1 MVMSSFF
8 NMADLLKQGNEDVA
22 LEAIEFQINTKFADS
37 IRDVYQNIINYRE
50 AQRGNRN
57 IVRDVIEYAADTM
70 DKEFPK
76 IWKQYINL
84 SLKGI
89 SFSQCPT
96 FFFAMCP
103 HIGSDKDLA
112 KIADSATGNQHYSSN
127 IDFSNKTYEEI
138 KKVAASF
145 DRKKGRIGVTQAL
158 KRDIYMDFYFDPY
171 VAFLTKDTLNVNLD
185 YMTAEELT
193 AITLHEVGHMMSL
206 LEHCADMYFNLSL
219 NIKIA
224 NSFAK
229 TAPLPEKL
237 KAVKEIIKNKQFAA
251 SLSENGKLKPQ
262 EADAAVKAAD
272 TMINFDKD
280 DNYNDSS
287 YSFWTTI
294 LNFFITAVY
303 MAYTVIGWF
312 WSPITSFIFQLV
324 QDLSIAW
331 TRDFIQKGGVNDPK
345 YSDYMANKTVAFNW
359 ERWADEYVTRYG
371 YGSHLNSGLTKLFD
385 FMHKTQ
391 MFSGMNDKGVDVW
404 IRNSSMP
411 MYLSFVMSSFISFV
425 MGGNLDDGFGIYES
439 QIDRLKR
446 VIQDTAN
453 VFKRNDLPQEV
464 MEKYL
469 VEFERCKKSLDDVG
483 AVRRC
488 EHLFAIVHRC
498 IMSFVDPVQLG
509 NRLFRGNIKAEYAQ
523 LANDI
528 DDLKSNQ
535 LFYNAAK
542 INSIL
547 NKRR

>member
-1 MVMSSFF
+1 MSSFF
-8 NMADLLKQGNEDVA
+8 NMAELLKQGNDDIA
-22 LEAIEFQINTKFADS
+22 LEAIDFQVNTKFCDS
-37 IRDVYQNIINYRE
+37 IRDVYQDIINYRE
-50 AQRGNRN
+50 SQRGNHK
-57 IVRDVIEYAADTM
+57 IVRAVIEYAANKM

-84 SLKGI
+84 NIKGI
-89 SFSQCPT
+89 TFSNCPT

-103 HIGSDKDLA
+103 HIGSDSDLA
-112 KIADSATGNQHYSSN
+112 KIADSATGNQHYTSDIN
-127 IDFSNKTYEEI
+127 FADKKYEEI

-145 DRKKGRIGVTQAL
+145 DRKKGRIGVSQAL
-158 KRDIYMDFYFDPY
+158 KREIYMDFYFDPY
-171 VAFLTKDTLNVNLD
+171 IAFLTKDTLNINLE

-219 NIKIA
+219 NIKIF

-237 KAVKEIIKNKQFAA
+237 KAVKEILKDKQFPAA
-251 SLSENGKLKPQ
+251 LAENSKLKPQ
-262 EADAAVKAAD
+262 EADAAFKTAE
-272 TMINFDKD
+272 TMCNFNKD

-294 LNFFITAVY
+294 LNFFVSSIYV
-303 MAYTVIGWF
+303 AYSIIGWF
-312 WSPITSFIFQLV
+312 WSPVTSFIYQLV
-324 QDLSIAW
+324 TDLAVAW
-331 TRDFIQKGGVNDPK
+331 SRDFVQRGGLNDPK
-345 YSDYMANKTVAFNW
+345 YSDYMANKTMAFNW

-385 FMHKTQ
+385 FMRKTEL
-391 MFSGMNDKGVDVW
+391 FTGMNDKGVDVW
-404 IRNSSMP
+404 IRNSSAP
-411 MYLSFVMSSFISFV
+411 MYLSFVISSFVSFSL
-425 MGGNLDDGFGIYES
+425 GGNLDDGYGIYES
-439 QIDRLKR
+439 QIDRIKR

-464 MEKYL
+464 MEKYI
-469 VEFERCKKSLDDVG
+469 VEFERCQKSLNDVG
-483 AVRRC
+483 TIRRC
-488 EHLFAIVHRC
+488 EHLYALVHRC
-498 IMSFVDPVQLG
+498 IMSFVDPVQLA

-528 DDLKSNQ
+528 DDLKANQ

-542 INSIL
+542 INSII